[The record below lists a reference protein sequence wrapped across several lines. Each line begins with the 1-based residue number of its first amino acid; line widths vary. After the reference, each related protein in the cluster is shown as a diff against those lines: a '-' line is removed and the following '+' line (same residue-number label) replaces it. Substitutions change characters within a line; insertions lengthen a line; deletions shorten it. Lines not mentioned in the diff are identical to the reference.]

1 MREKLRPYLQA
12 TPDIFCYVFVSKVIL
27 LFAMLAL
34 GGVVSVLLKSVG
46 RVAVTSGD
54 WKFLYSTWQGILI
67 LLLSLL
73 SLYICVAFDLNGK
86 IALCSSLV
94 KGEAVSIREC
104 LTKGIT
110 STLKLLSPGGLLVV
124 LYISFVAP
132 VIGLGFSTSATD
144 GLYIPTFI
152 TSFIQESVL
161 YSSLL
166 GIIVPILLI
175 IGIANLYILHGVVLD
190 GLSVK
195 DSNRQSYRIM
205 RSNYKNYIKE
215 NVLFFLAL
223 GAVIAL
229 IAAITIAVPLVL
241 TQLIPMP
248 PACYRFLVVLF
259 ITAGALVY
267 LYVDLFMIPLYFMKM
282 TQLYYRYKYDMVFEN
297 RVAEEKRRRFNR
309 VLASLWAA
317 AFLAAVIS
325 QFVCFDTWYPA
336 ESNVGIIAHRAGGVE
351 APENTVAGIETAY
364 KIGADGCEI
373 DIQRTKDGFYVLNH
387 DADFKR
393 TAGEKK
399 TPEEMDLREIKELR
413 VDGEPVAEFEET
425 LAAAKGKLTLYTELK
440 GNTADKKMAD
450 DAVRLIHKYGMEDEC
465 VLISL
470 KYDLIDYIQ
479 TEYPDIETGF
489 LTFAAFG
496 NTPDLNC
503 DCIGLEAESATAYKV
518 ETIHQ
523 ENKKALVWTVNEKSI
538 QRHFLSSEADGII
551 TDNVAQAV
559 DVKEALASRSDLARM
574 LDRVRVI
581 LTSTM

>member
-1 MREKLRPYLQA
+1 M
-12 TPDIFCYVFVSKVIL
+12 KVKRVAAGL
-27 LFAMLAL
+27 LCACLC
-34 GGVVSVLLKSVG
+34 VSVTT
-46 RVAVTSGD
+46 ACSGGGSSSQSSSQSEAKKTEPKGKD
-54 WKFLYSTWQGILI
+54 IRK
-67 LLLSLL
+67 
-73 SLYICVAFDLNGK
+73 LYIRAPKSAEEMTATFWNTASGK
-86 IALCSSLV
+86 TADV
-94 KGEAVSIREC
+94 KMNKTDESGGSIIYC
-104 LTKGIT
+104 CDADAN
-110 STLKLLSPGGLLVV
+110 
-124 LYISFVAP
+124 LYNMAMKCGAP

-503 DCIGLEAESATAYKV
+503 DCIGLEAESATAY
-518 ETIHQ
+518 
-523 ENKKALVWTVNEKSI
+523 
-538 QRHFLSSEADGII
+538 
-551 TDNVAQAV
+551 
-559 DVKEALASRSDLARM
+559 
-574 LDRVRVI
+574 
-581 LTSTM
+581 